1 MARVIVT
8 EPAKQ
13 DVRDI
18 LTDLS
23 ERAGY
28 GVASRYAADFKAAY
42 RGLAQFPGSG
52 PPRRALGA
60 YARIKIV
67 YPYVIIYARIK
78 IVYPY
83 VIIYDHEA
91 NNATVLRVLHGR
103 RDITIQLIK
112 R

>member
-1 MARVIVT
+1 MARVIVA

-18 LTDLS
+18 LTDLG

-28 GVASRYAADFKAAY
+28 GVASRYAEDFKAAY
-42 RGLAQFPGSG
+42 RGIAQFPGSG
-52 PPRRALGA
+52 PPRPALG
-60 YARIKIV
+60 
-67 YPYVIIYARIK
+67 PNARIK

-83 VIIYDHEA
+83 VIIYDHES
-91 NNATVLRVLHGR
+91 NEATVLRVLHGR
-103 RDITIQLIK
+103 RDITIKLIK